1 MVQQAIRKL
10 MKDKT
15 TLVIAHRLSTIQNA
29 DVILVME
36 NGEIV
41 ERGGHEELL
50 AAEGRY
56 SDLYH
61 SQLEQEAGEELLAP
75 IA

>member
-1 MVQQAIRKL
+1 
-10 MKDKT
+10 
-15 TLVIAHRLSTIQNA
+15 
-29 DVILVME
+29 ME

-50 AAEGRY
+50 EAEGRY

-61 SQLEQEAGEELLAP
+61 SQLEQEAKEELLAP

>member
-1 MVQQAIRKL
+1 
-10 MKDKT
+10 
-15 TLVIAHRLSTIQNA
+15 
-29 DVILVME
+29 ME

-61 SQLEQEAGEELLAP
+61 SQLEREATEELLAP

>member
-1 MVQQAIRKL
+1 
-10 MKDKT
+10 
-15 TLVIAHRLSTIQNA
+15 
-29 DVILVME
+29 ME

-61 SQLEQEAGEELLAP
+61 SQLEQEAAEEQLTT